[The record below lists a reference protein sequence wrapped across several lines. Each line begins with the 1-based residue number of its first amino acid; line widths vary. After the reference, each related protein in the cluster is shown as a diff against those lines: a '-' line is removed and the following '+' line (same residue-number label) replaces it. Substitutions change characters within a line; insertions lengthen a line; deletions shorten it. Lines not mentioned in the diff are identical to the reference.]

1 VDRFR
6 AYPELVEQIVEL
18 LTLAAEVDQEISTL
32 NQTAPNGEH
41 RRLNSVELTAR
52 QLQSFSIAQPPIAQG
67 LRLPSWQQ
75 SEQFLW
81 PKPEPFTPPF
91 QPGPFNPA
99 FSDEWYK
106 PPAQVSRRKPPAH

>member
-1 VDRFR
+1 MEV
-6 AYPELVEQIVEL
+6 PLVRPWRVL
-18 LTLAAEVDQEISTL
+18 PLS
-32 NQTAPNGEH
+32 
-41 RRLNSVELTAR
+41 RLNSVELTAR

-106 PPAQVSRRKPPAH
+106 LGEAQRAAAAERERRELEQSERERREFYAPR